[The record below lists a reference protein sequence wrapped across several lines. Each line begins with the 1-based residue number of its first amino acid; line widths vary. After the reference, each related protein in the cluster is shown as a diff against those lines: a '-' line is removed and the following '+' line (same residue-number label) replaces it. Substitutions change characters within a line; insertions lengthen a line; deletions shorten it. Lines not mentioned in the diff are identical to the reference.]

1 MRRTGQRYSS
11 QVIGYAKLAA
21 ILCLTLLFILGAR
34 KVSAEQLP
42 VRIYTTAD
50 GLPRDL
56 VLKIVRDS
64 HGFLWF
70 CTADGLSRFNGYEF
84 TNYGVEHGLPHPVIN
99 DLLETRSGVYWV
111 ATNGGGVARFNPATL
126 PNEQPQTRNLFTAF
140 PVGDKPTSNRV
151 NFLYED
157 RGGEVWAGTDGG
169 LFRLEETSGQVIFR
183 RVSLNL
189 GELESVLIVRALVD
203 DDKEGSLWAS
213 TQGLGLVRRLPD
225 GRTVRYKIQPSSF
238 GDLVESLMFDPEG
251 RLWIGHRGGAGL
263 VVFKPEPAPTIAA
276 GDQLLTRTMVASGSG
291 LRSSNQRV
299 RLPEIPGEAYRYT
312 TADGL
317 ASDTVFG
324 GIYQS
329 ADGRIWIG
337 TDAGLTVFSDGHF
350 RSYTM
355 AQGLSS
361 RAVWR
366 EVEDR
371 DGNLW
376 LASGTGAMKIS
387 WSGFTTFGRVDG
399 LSNTMVT
406 SVFENQRGE
415 LCVTSDEGEPFIN
428 HFDGQRFNGVKLQ
441 VPRKIKGFGWGS
453 NQITFQDHTGEWW
466 APTYYGLYRFPR
478 VASVDQLAHTRPK
491 AVYNQQ
497 HGELPGS
504 DVFRLFEDSR
514 GDIWISIAGGEP
526 NLVRWVRA
534 TESFHVYSEAE
545 GLPRYSP
552 PTAFRE
558 DAAGNLWLGFY
569 EGGLARY
576 RDGRFRMFTQ
586 TDGMPTGPVRAL
598 YLDHIGRMWVATGQD
613 GVSRLDDP
621 QADHPRVVTYTSA
634 DGLSSN
640 GISCITEDK
649 LGRMYFGTARG
660 LDQLDLETKR
670 VRHYT
675 KAEGL
680 ASSAVTVAFRDR
692 LGALWFGTDLGL
704 SRLIPGPDPPKQQP
718 PPILISGL
726 RIAGASFAI
735 SALGETE
742 VSGPTLNPTQN
753 QLSIDFVGLGF
764 AAGEALRYQYRLA
777 GTDPDWSAPTDQRT
791 INYAGLSPGKYQ
803 FMVRAVTADGSISPT
818 PATITFTILPP
829 LWQRWWF
836 VTLVVLTFGLGAAAI
851 YRYRVRRLIELERVR
866 TRIATDLH
874 DDIGSGLSRIAIL
887 SEVARHQVSKEAPTG
902 ELLAVI
908 AGASRDLVD
917 SMSDIVW
924 AINPNKD
931 QLSDL
936 VQRMRRFASD
946 LFTAC
951 NIEFRFNAP
960 GDEQTLKIGTD
971 LRRQVFL
978 VFKEA
983 VNNVAR
989 HSGCTEAEI
998 EVRIENNWLTMKV
1011 ADNGPGFD
1019 PAQLSEGQGLTSM
1032 RARAKELDGELQI
1045 TSNDGRGTTILLNV
1059 PLSATVIRRDGRTR

>member
-1 MRRTGQRYSS
+1 MRVTGQRYSPR
-11 QVIGYAKLAA
+11 VIDWRRLVV
-21 ILCLTLLFILGAR
+21 ISSLICLFILSAR
-34 KVSAEQLP
+34 SVSAEQLP

-50 GLPRDL
+50 GLPRDVIL
-56 VLKIVRDS
+56 RIVRDS

-84 TNYGVEHGLPHPVIN
+84 TNYGVEDGLPHPFIN
-99 DLLETRSGVYWV
+99 DLLETRRGVYWV
-111 ATNGGGVARFNPATL
+111 ATNGGGVARFNSSSL
-126 PNEQPQTRNLFTAF
+126 PNDQHTRNLFTSF

-157 RGGEVWAGTDGG
+157 RGGQVWAGTDGG

-189 GELESVLIVRALVD
+189 GELENVLIVRALVED
-203 DDKEGSLWAS
+203 TEGSLWAS

-225 GRTVRYKIQPSSF
+225 GRTVRYQIQPSR

-251 RLWIGHRGGAGL
+251 RLWIAHRGGAGL

-317 ASDTVFG
+317 ASDTVLG

-350 RSYTM
+350 RSYTT

-361 RAVWR
+361 RSVWR

-376 LASGTGAMKIS
+376 LASATGAMKIT
-387 WSGFTTFGRVDG
+387 WSGFTTFGKVDG
-399 LSNTMVT
+399 LSNAQVR

-441 VPRKIKGFGWGS
+441 VPREIKGFGWGW
-453 NQITFQDHTGEWW
+453 NQVTFQDHTGEWW
-466 APTYYGLYRFPR
+466 VPTYYGLYRFPR
-478 VASVDQLAHTRPK
+478 VASMDQLAHTRPK

-526 NLVRWVRA
+526 NVVRWERA
-534 TESFHVYSEAE
+534 TESFHVYSEGE

-586 TDGMPTGPVRAL
+586 SDGMPAGPVRAL
-598 YLDHIGRMWVATGQD
+598 YLDRVGRLWVATGQD
-613 GVSRLDDP
+613 GVARLDDP
-621 QADHPRVVTYTSA
+621 QAERPHFVVYTTA
-634 DGLSSN
+634 DGLASN
-640 GISCITEDK
+640 GVSCITDDK

-660 LDQLDLETKR
+660 LDQLDLQTKR

-675 KAEGL
+675 KADGL
-680 ASSAVTVAFRDR
+680 SSSSITVAFRDR
-692 LGALWFGTDLGL
+692 QDALWFGTEQGL
-704 SRLIPGPDPPKQQP
+704 SRLIPTSDPPPSP

-726 RIAGASFAI
+726 RIAGDVQAI

-742 VSGPTLNPTQN
+742 VSGLVLNPTQN
-753 QLSIDFVGLGF
+753 QLSIDFVALGF
-764 AAGEALRYQYRLA
+764 AAGEALKYQYKLVGA
-777 GTDPDWSAPTDQRT
+777 NDEWSAPTDQRT
-791 INYAGLSPGKYQ
+791 INYASLLPGSYR
-803 FMVRAVTADGSISPT
+803 FIVRAVTADGNISPT
-818 PATITFTILPP
+818 PAIINFRILPP

-836 VTLVVLTFGLGAAAI
+836 VTLVLLTFALGIATI

-866 TRIATDLH
+866 TRIAVDLH
-874 DDIGSGLSRIAIL
+874 DDIGASLSLIAML
-887 SEVARHQVSKEAPTG
+887 SEVAQRQVQRGNTDVAEPLSS
-902 ELLAVI
+902 I
-908 AGASRDLVD
+908 ASSSRELVD
-917 SMSDIVW
+917 AMGDIVW
-924 AINPNKD
+924 AVNPSKD
-931 QLSDL
+931 RFSEL
-936 VQRMRRFASD
+936 VKRMRRFTSD
-946 LFTAC
+946 AFSSRDIALQF
-951 NIEFRFNAP
+951 EAP
-960 GDEQTLKIGTD
+960 DDHDFKLGADA
-971 LRRQVFL
+971 RREIFFIV
-978 VFKEA
+978 KEA
-983 VNNVAR
+983 VNNIAR
-989 HSGCTEAEI
+989 HSGCTKAAVILRVQSGSLLLEL
-998 EVRIENNWLTMKV
+998 R
-1011 ADNGPGFD
+1011 DNGKGFV
-1019 PAQLSEGQGLTSM
+1019 PLQANEGNGLASM
-1032 RARAKELDGELQI
+1032 RERARRLGGEFEVV
-1045 TSNDGRGTTILLNV
+1045 TNGHGTTLRLVV
-1059 PLSATVIRRDGRTR
+1059 PLDRQRWKLG

>member
-1 MRRTGQRYSS
+1 MKTVDQGQS
-11 QVIGYAKLAA
+11 VPVAAFAKLVSA
-21 ILCLTLLFILGAR
+21 LCLALALFPCASRI
-34 KVSAEQLP
+34 SAQQLS
-42 VRIYTTAD
+42 VRTYTTAD

-238 GDLVESLMFDPEG
+238 GDLVESLLFDPEG

-276 GDQLLTRTMVASGSG
+276 GDQLLTRTLVASGSG

-361 RAVWR
+361 RSVWR

-466 APTYYGLYRFPR
+466 VPTYYGLFRFPR
-478 VASVDQLAHTRPK
+478 VASVGQLAHTRPK

-514 GDIWISIAGGEP
+514 GDIWISIAGAEP

-576 RDGRFRMFTQ
+576 RDGRFRLFTQ
-586 TDGMPTGPVRAL
+586 SDGMPAGPVRAL
-598 YLDHIGRMWVATGQD
+598 YLDHAGRLWVATGQD
-613 GVSRLDDP
+613 GVVRLDDP
-621 QADHPRVVTYTSA
+621 QADHPRVVVYTTA

-640 GISCITEDK
+640 GVSCITEDK
-649 LGRMYFGTARG
+649 SGRMYFGTARG

-680 ASSAVTVAFRDR
+680 PSSAVTVAFRDR
-692 LGALWFGTDLGL
+692 QDALWIGTDLGL

-718 PPILISGL
+718 PILISGL
-726 RIAGASFAI
+726 RVAGDSQPI

-742 VSGPTLNPTQN
+742 VSGLVLNPNQN

-764 AAGEALRYQYRLA
+764 APGEGLKYQYKLVGA
-777 GTDPDWSAPTDQRT
+777 NEEWSTPTDQRT
-791 INYAGLSPGKYQ
+791 ITYAGLSPGRYR
-803 FMVRAVTADGSISPT
+803 FMVQAVTADGIISPI
-818 PATITFTILPP
+818 PATITFTILRPI
-829 LWQRWWF
+829 WQRWWF
-836 VTLVVLTFGLGAAAI
+836 ITLNVLLVGLIAVAI
-851 YRYRVRRLIELERVR
+851 IRNRFTRLLELERVR

-874 DDIGSGLSRIAIL
+874 DDIGASLSLIAML
-887 SEVARHQVSKEAPTG
+887 SEVAQRQVPRGNSSVAEP
-902 ELLAVI
+902 LASI
-908 AGASRDLVD
+908 ASSSRELVD

-924 AINPNKD
+924 AVNPRKD
-931 QLSDL
+931 RFSEL
-936 VQRMRRFASD
+936 VKRMRRFASD
-946 LFTAC
+946 AFTSRDIALQF
-951 NIEFRFNAP
+951 EAP
-960 GDEQTLKIGTD
+960 DDRDFKLGADA
-971 LRRQVFL
+971 RREIFFIV
-978 VFKEA
+978 KEG
-983 VNNVAR
+983 VNNIAR
-989 HSGCTEAEI
+989 HSGCTEAVINLRVQSGSLLLEL
-998 EVRIENNWLTMKV
+998 R
-1011 ADNGPGFD
+1011 DNGKGFVPSQTTD
-1019 PAQLSEGQGLTSM
+1019 GNGLGSMRERARRLGGEFEVVTANGQGSTL
-1032 RARAKELDGELQI
+1032 RLV
-1045 TSNDGRGTTILLNV
+1045 V
-1059 PLSATVIRRDGRTR
+1059 PLDRQRWKLG

>member
-1 MRRTGQRYSS
+1 MTGQKYSTQAIECALLVVLFS
-11 QVIGYAKLAA
+11 LA
-21 ILCLTLLFILGAR
+21 LLLSER
-34 KVSAEQLP
+34 SVSGQQLP
-42 VRIYTTAD
+42 VRTYTTAD

-56 VLKIVRDS
+56 VLRIVRDS

-70 CTADGLSRFNGYEF
+70 CTGDGLSRFNGYEF
-84 TNYGVEHGLPHPVIN
+84 TNYGVEHGLPHPIIN
-99 DLLETRSGVYWV
+99 DLLQTRRGVYWV
-111 ATNGGGVARFNPATL
+111 ATNGGGVARFNPSPL
-126 PNEQPQTRNLFTAF
+126 RNEQPQARNLFTAF

-151 NFLYED
+151 NCLYED
-157 RGGEVWAGTDGG
+157 RAGQVWAGTDGG

-189 GELESVLIVRALVD
+189 GELESVLIVRALV

-317 ASDTVFG
+317 ASDTVLG

-350 RSYTM
+350 RSYTL

-361 RAVWR
+361 RSVWR

-399 LSNTMVT
+399 LSNAQVR

-441 VPRKIKGFGWGS
+441 VPREIKGFGWGW

-466 APTYYGLYRFPR
+466 VPTYYGLYRFPR
-478 VASVDQLAHTRPK
+478 VASVGQLAHTRPK
-491 AVYNQQ
+491 AVYSQQ
-497 HGELPGS
+497 HGELPAS

-586 TDGMPTGPVRAL
+586 TEGMPTSPVRAL
-598 YLDHIGRMWVATGQD
+598 YLDHAGRLWVATGQD
-613 GVSRLDDP
+613 GVARVDDP
-621 QADHPRVVTYTSA
+621 QADHPHVIAYTTA

-640 GISCITEDK
+640 GVSCIIEDK

-660 LDQLDLETKR
+660 LDQFDLETKR

-675 KAEGL
+675 KADGL
-680 ASSAVTVAFRDR
+680 PSSAVTVAFRDR
-692 LGALWFGTDLGL
+692 QGALWFGTDLGL
-704 SRLIPGPDPPKQQP
+704 SRLITGVEPPKHQP
-718 PPILISGL
+718 PPIMISGL
-726 RIAGASFAI
+726 RIAGDSQPI

-742 VSGPTLNPTQN
+742 VSGLVLSPDQN

-764 AAGEALRYQYRLA
+764 AASEGLKYQYKLVGA
-777 GTDPDWSAPTDQRT
+777 SQEWSVPSDQRT
-791 INYAGLSPGKYQ
+791 INYAGLSPGKYR
-803 FMVRAVTADGSISPT
+803 FMVQAVTTDGIISPS
-818 PATITFTILPP
+818 PATITFTIMPP
-829 LWQRWWF
+829 FWQRWWF
-836 VTLVVLTFGLGAAAI
+836 VTLALTLTGLFAAAI
-851 YRYRVRRLIELERVR
+851 IRNRVTRLIELERVR
-866 TRIATDLH
+866 TRIAADLH
-874 DDIGSGLSRIAIL
+874 DDIGSALSRIAIL
-887 SEVARHQVSKEAPTG
+887 SEVTRRQGNVSAAVG
-902 ELLAVI
+902 EPLGVI
-908 AGASRDLVD
+908 AGASRDLLD

-931 QLSDL
+931 HLRDL

-946 LFTAC
+946 LFTARQ
-951 NIEFRFNAP
+951 IEFSFDAP
-960 GDEQTLKIGTD
+960 GEEQALKIGAD

-978 VFKEA
+978 IFKEA

-989 HSGCTEAEI
+989 HSECTAAQI
-998 EVRIENNWLTMKV
+998 EMRIENRWLTVRV
-1011 ADNGPGFD
+1011 ADNGAGFD
-1019 PAQLSEGQGLTSM
+1019 SSRVSEGQGLISM
-1032 RARAKELDGELQI
+1032 RARAKELGGNLEI
-1045 TSNDGRGTTILLNV
+1045 SSNSETGTTVLLKV
-1059 PLSATVIRRDGRTR
+1059 SLAARVSSRDGRQR

>member
-1 MRRTGQRYSS
+1 MTGQKYSTP
-11 QVIGYAKLAA
+11 A
-21 ILCLTLLFILGAR
+21 IECALLVVLFSSALLLSERG
-34 KVSAEQLP
+34 VSAQQLP
-42 VRIYTTAD
+42 VRTYTTAD

-56 VLKIVRDS
+56 VLRIVRDS

-70 CTADGLSRFNGYEF
+70 CTGDGLSRFNGYEF
-84 TNYGVEHGLPHPVIN
+84 TTYGVEHGLPHPFIN
-99 DLLETRSGVYWV
+99 DLLETRRGVYWV
-111 ATNGGGVARFNPATL
+111 ATNGGGIARFNPSTL

-157 RGGEVWAGTDGG
+157 REARVWAGTDGG

-189 GELESVLIVRALVD
+189 GELESVLIVRALVED
-203 DDKEGSLWAS
+203 TEGSLWVS

-225 GRTVRYKIQPSSF
+225 GRTVRYKIQPSS
-238 GDLVESLMFDPEG
+238 GDLVESLLFDPEG
-251 RLWIGHRGGAGL
+251 RLWIAHRGGAGL
-263 VVFKPEPAPTIAA
+263 VVFKPETTPAIAS
-276 GDQLLTRTMVASGSG
+276 GDQLLTRTLVASASG
-291 LRSSNQRV
+291 ACSSDQRV
-299 RLPEIPGEAYRYT
+299 RLPDSPGEACRYT

-317 ASDTVFG
+317 ASDSVAG
-324 GIYQS
+324 EIYQS

-337 TDAGLTVFSDGHF
+337 TDGGLTVFSDGHF

-361 RAVWR
+361 RSVWR

-387 WSGFTTFGRVDG
+387 WSGFTTFGRLDG
-399 LSNTMVT
+399 LSNAQVR

-466 APTYYGLYRFPR
+466 VPTYYGLYRFPR
-478 VASVDQLAHTRPK
+478 VASVGQLAHTRPK
-491 AVYNQQ
+491 AAYNQQ

-586 TDGMPTGPVRAL
+586 TNGMPAGPVRAL
-598 YLDHIGRMWVATGQD
+598 YLDHAGRLWVATGQS
-613 GVSRLDDP
+613 GVARLDDP
-621 QADHPRVVTYTSA
+621 QAERPHFVVYTTA
-634 DGLSSN
+634 DGLASN
-640 GISCITEDK
+640 GVSCITEDK
-649 LGRMYFGTARG
+649 MGRIYFGTSRG
-660 LDQLDLETKR
+660 LDQFDPQTKR

-675 KAEGL
+675 KADGL
-680 ASSAVTVAFRDR
+680 ASNALTVAFRDR
-692 LGALWFGTDLGL
+692 QGALWFGTDLGL
-704 SRLIPGPDPPKQQP
+704 SRLIPGSDPPQQP

-726 RIAGASFAI
+726 RIAGDSYAI

-742 VSGPTLNPTQN
+742 VSGLTLNPTQN

-764 AAGEALRYQYRLA
+764 GAGEALRYQYRLA
-777 GTDPDWSAPTDQRT
+777 SADPDWSVPTDQRT
-791 INYAGLSPGKYQ
+791 INYAGLSPGAYR

-818 PATITFTILPP
+818 PAIINFRILPP

-836 VTLVVLTFGLGAAAI
+836 VALVLLTVGLGATAV
-851 YRYRVRRLIELERVR
+851 YRYRVSRLIELERVR

-874 DDIGSGLSRIAIL
+874 DDIGASLSLIAML
-887 SEVARHQVSKEAPTG
+887 SEVAQREVPRGNSNVAEP
-902 ELLAVI
+902 LASI
-908 AGASRDLVD
+908 ATASRELVD

-924 AINPNKD
+924 AVNPRKD
-931 QLSDL
+931 RFSEL
-936 VQRMRRFASD
+936 VKRMRRFASD
-946 LFTAC
+946 AFTSRDIALQF
-951 NIEFRFNAP
+951 EAP
-960 GDEQTLKIGTD
+960 DDHDFKLGADA
-971 LRRQVFL
+971 RREIFFIV
-978 VFKEA
+978 KEG
-983 VNNVAR
+983 VNNIAR
-989 HSGCTEAEI
+989 HSGCTEAAIILRVQSGSLLLEL
-998 EVRIENNWLTMKV
+998 R
-1011 ADNGPGFD
+1011 DNGKGFI
-1019 PAQLSEGQGLTSM
+1019 PSLATEGNGLASM
-1032 RARAKELDGELQI
+1032 WERARRLGGEFEVV
-1045 TSNDGRGTTILLNV
+1045 TANDRGTTFRLVV
-1059 PLSATVIRRDGRTR
+1059 PLDRQRWKSG

>member
-1 MRRTGQRYSS
+1 
-11 QVIGYAKLAA
+11 
-21 ILCLTLLFILGAR
+21 
-34 KVSAEQLP
+34 
-42 VRIYTTAD
+42 
-50 GLPRDL
+50 
-56 VLKIVRDS
+56 
-64 HGFLWF
+64 
-70 CTADGLSRFNGYEF
+70 
-84 TNYGVEHGLPHPVIN
+84 
-99 DLLETRSGVYWV
+99 
-111 ATNGGGVARFNPATL
+111 
-126 PNEQPQTRNLFTAF
+126 
-140 PVGDKPTSNRV
+140 
-151 NFLYED
+151 
-157 RGGEVWAGTDGG
+157 

-225 GRTVRYKIQPSSF
+225 GRTVRYKIEPSSF

-361 RAVWR
+361 RSVWR

-399 LSNTMVT
+399 LSNAQVR

-466 APTYYGLYRFPR
+466 VPTYYGLYRFPR
-478 VASVDQLAHTRPK
+478 VASVGQLAHTRPK

-692 LGALWFGTDLGL
+692 LGALWFGTELGL

-718 PPILISGL
+718 PILISGL
-726 RIAGASFAI
+726 RVAGDSQPI

-742 VSGPTLNPTQN
+742 VSGLVLNPNQN

-764 AAGEALRYQYRLA
+764 AAGEGLKYQYKLVGA
-777 GTDPDWSAPTDQRT
+777 NEEWSAPSDQRT
-791 INYAGLSPGKYQ
+791 INYAGLSPGKYR
-803 FMVRAVTADGSISPT
+803 FMVQAVTTDGMISPS
-818 PATITFTILPP
+818 PATISFTIMPP
-829 LWQRWWF
+829 FWRRWWF
-836 VTLVVLTFGLGAAAI
+836 VTLVLLTAGLGVAAI
-851 YRYRVRRLIELERVR
+851 YRYRVRRIIELERVR
-866 TRIATDLH
+866 IRIATDLH
-874 DDIGSGLSRIAIL
+874 DDIGASLSLIAML
-887 SEVARHQVSKEAPTG
+887 SEVAQRQVPGGNSSVAGPLST
-902 ELLAVI
+902 I
-908 AGASRDLVD
+908 ASSSRELVD

-924 AINPNKD
+924 AVNPRKD
-931 QLSDL
+931 RFSEL
-936 VQRMRRFASD
+936 VKRMRRFASD
-946 LFTAC
+946 AFTLRDIALQF
-951 NIEFRFNAP
+951 EAP
-960 GDEQTLKIGTD
+960 DDHDFKLGADA
-971 LRRQVFL
+971 RREIFFIV
-978 VFKEA
+978 KEG
-983 VNNVAR
+983 VNNIAR
-989 HSGCTEAEI
+989 HSGCTEAAIILRVQNGSLLLEL
-998 EVRIENNWLTMKV
+998 R
-1011 ADNGPGFD
+1011 DNGKGFI
-1019 PAQLSEGQGLTSM
+1019 PSHATEGNGLGSM
-1032 RARAKELDGELQI
+1032 RERARRLRGEFEVV
-1045 TSNDGRGTTILLNV
+1045 TANDRGTTFRLVV
-1059 PLSATVIRRDGRTR
+1059 PLDRQRWKSG